1 MPLLPSYDMRLVSK
15 TFRNEFDLLRTR
27 LHIRPP
33 PFMNYP
39 EELFRRSIN
48 ANELIMTDAKFEMF
62 VKLRGLSDVV
72 PRVQKL
78 TINQTYIDSY
88 FGVLLTA
95 LTNLTKLEIQHARP
109 SALIIHDIGGMT
121 KLTELR
127 TIVANRGARA
137 IAEALTNLTKLQKLD
152 LSHMDFTSSI
162 IIAPSLMKLTSLREL
177 RITHGQLNNTDM
189 THFSI
194 FLDLLSN
201 LSLLDLSNNRIGV
214 MYSDD
219 YSSHYAAATKLLSR
233 LGTSIAKLSK
243 LETLYLNNNNIDQMA
258 LDIITIQFTS
268 LSSLRTLYIGHN
280 NDLFFVDILSLVKKL
295 SNLVT
300 LDIAN
305 CEVTLEEL
313 SDAFPFLNILI

>member
-1 MPLLPSYDMRLVSK
+1 MPLLTSYEVRLVSK

-27 LHIRPP
+27 LHLRPP

-39 EELFRRSIN
+39 EKLFRRSIN
-48 ANELIMTDAKFEMF
+48 ANELIITDAKFDIL
-62 VKLRGLSDVV
+62 VKLRGLSDV
-72 PRVQKL
+72 PRLQKL
-78 TINQTYIDSY
+78 TINQRYIDSY

-109 SALIIHDIGGMT
+109 SALIMHDIGGMT

-194 FLDLLSN
+194 FLDLLTN